1 MDCHFSIF
9 LKVSHSIK
17 KPGTRGKKVV
27 YYLKIRKC
35 FLILNF
41 EAAWFFYFLFIHIVM
56 HPLDSSLP
64 PSLQGKVQKIYR

>member
-17 KPGTRGKKVV
+17 KAGNPKKKRGIFIKIKKIHPDFKFFEG
-27 YYLKIRKC
+27 LT
-35 FLILNF
+35 FL
-41 EAAWFFYFLFIHIVM
+41 FLFIHIAM